1 MITTISLVNIHHL
14 VRIQKKKE
22 IFSPVIRTFV
32 IYSLSSFQIYHAT
45 VLIIVIILYIT
56 LLPLIYLTTGSLYVF
71 TILIYFTHPR
81 NFLYSVQHN
90 EYS

>member
-14 VRIQKKKE
+14 VRIQKKD
-22 IFSPVIRTFV
+22 IFSPVMRTFV

-56 LLPLIYLTTGSLYVF
+56 LLPLILSYNWKFVRFDHLNLLHPPKKL
-71 TILIYFTHPR
+71 LI
-81 NFLYSVQHN
+81 
-90 EYS
+90 